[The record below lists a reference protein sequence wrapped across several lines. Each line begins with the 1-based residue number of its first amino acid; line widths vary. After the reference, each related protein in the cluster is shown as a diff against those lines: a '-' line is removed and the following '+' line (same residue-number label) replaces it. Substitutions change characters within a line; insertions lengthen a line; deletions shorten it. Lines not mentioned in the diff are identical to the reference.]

1 MLRSVS
7 RDLDSDGEILAAL
20 RRQSRRIVHR
30 VFLTL
35 ALGVLS
41 LALGAHHAPEAMHL
55 PPAEAAGIAMGFLY
69 MGAAYVLTA
78 YIWDWLMPVR

>member
-7 RDLDSDGEILAAL
+7 RNLNGDGEILAAF

-35 ALGVLS
+35 ALGALA

-55 PPAEAAGIAMGFLY
+55 PAAEAAGIARGFLY

-78 YIWDWLMPVR
+78 YIWDWLVPRR